1 MIKTEKN
8 WRASYSQSVPKL
20 YLIYGTKTEVIRISQ
35 MDYLFQGSKTNLA
48 EKVLVILSFF
58 TILQFILIIEKVRI

>member
-1 MIKTEKN
+1 
-8 WRASYSQSVPKL
+8 
-20 YLIYGTKTEVIRISQ
+20 